1 MGRAPRSAPSPPA
14 SAAPSPPAAAA
25 RWAPRTAALG
35 GALAVILAFPTIGW
49 SPAVFLAWPPLLWF
63 APRLPWRRRLRLGW
77 LLGFVYQ
84 LVLFRW
90 VTFTLEEMSGQ
101 PAWVGWGATALFAA
115 WHGLLGG
122 VFLALAE
129 PARRTAEARLRGTGP
144 LAVAAV
150 YTALEWVFPFLFPW
164 ALGHALWRVGPLA
177 SLMALTGPPGLS
189 FVVVA
194 LGAAAVD
201 AARGA
206 TRRLVWRPLWV
217 TALAVVPLLAFAV
230 GWYLHI
236 HGTSPR
242 RTLRVAILQP
252 NWTLAEK
259 KHMTPARRVALLKRL
274 DAQLRALPAGRYD
287 LVVASEGAFPLF
299 WRLDA
304 DTWRAAGPGH
314 RVPLNVAATRA
325 VEAAVREGP
334 HADAVLGG
342 LRGTGAGGRLHNSAV
357 LITADGRLGG
367 SYDKRVLVPFG
378 EYVPGRDLFPSLA
391 GSIPGV
397 GDLGAGE
404 TPCHFRAA
412 GEPVSCGI
420 CYEALFSSATREGLG
435 DASVLLNLTIDTWF
449 GRSTAPWF
457 HLMAQSS
464 RAAELGVPLL
474 RAALTGISAAVG
486 PDGVPLATL
495 PLGQQG
501 VLSVDVPL
509 RDLRPPFRRVGPVF
523 GWLMLAPT
531 ALLLGV
537 AWRRRPRAGPVT

>member
-1 MGRAPRSAPSPPA
+1 MGGPSP
-14 SAAPSPPAAAA
+14 APPPAAARA
-25 RWAPRTAALG
+25 APRWAPRVAALV

-49 SPAVFLAWPPLLWF
+49 APLVLLAWPPLLWF
-63 APRLPWRRRLRLGW
+63 APALPWRRRLRLGW

-90 VTFTLEEMSGQ
+90 VTFTLQEMSGQ
-101 PAWVGWGATALFAA
+101 PAWVGWAATALFAA

-122 VFLALAE
+122 LFLALAE
-129 PARRTAEARLRGTGP
+129 PARRAAEARLRGAGP
-144 LAVAAV
+144 LAVATI
-150 YTALEWVFPFLFPW
+150 YTAVEWVFPFLFPW
-164 ALGHALWRVGPLA
+164 ALGHALWRVGPVA

-201 AARGA
+201 ALRHRA
-206 TRRLVWRPLWV
+206 WRPAWV
-217 TALAVVPLLAFAV
+217 TAAVVAPLLAFGV
-230 GWYLHI
+230 GWFLHI
-236 HGTSPR
+236 HATPPR

-252 NWTLAEK
+252 NWTLEEK
-259 KHMTPARRVALLKRL
+259 KDMTPARRVALLRRL
-274 DAQLRALPAGRYD
+274 DHQLRALPRDRYD
-287 LVVASEGAFPLF
+287 LIVASEGAFPLF

-304 DTWRAAGPGH
+304 DTWRPPRPGA
-314 RVPLNVAATRA
+314 RPPQGVAATRV
-325 VEAAVREGP
+325 VEDAVREGP

-404 TPCHFRAA
+404 APCHFSAA
-412 GEPVSCGI
+412 GESLSCGI
-420 CYEALFSSATREGLG
+420 CYEALFSSTTREGVG
-435 DASVLLNLTIDTWF
+435 DASALLNLTIDTWF

-464 RAAELGVPLL
+464 RAVELGVPLL

-495 PLGQQG
+495 PLDQQG

-509 RDLRPPFRRVGPVF
+509 RDLGPPFRRLGPVF
-523 GWLMLAPT
+523 GWLVLALA
-531 ALLLGV
+531 ALLL
-537 AWRRRPRAGPVT
+537 ADARRHRFPDGGGR